1 MLPNS
6 PDSSDSSRSSN
17 AADSS
22 GASQSSGASPAVQRD
37 ATAELAAAAHRIP
50 VRRPSVAFM
59 LSHPVHW
66 ISLGFGSGLSPVM
79 PGTMG
84 TLFGWLSFYV
94 LTMRWPEIFTPIVW
108 GAIIVIGFVAGIWFC
123 DKTGRALGVP
133 DHGAIVWDE
142 IISIWL
148 VMLFVMPASFS
159 AQLVAFLIFRAFDM
173 IKPPPIRQFE
183 RRFKNGFGVM
193 GDDLIAAFFTLLV
206 LAVWRVV

>member
-1 MLPNS
+1 
-6 PDSSDSSRSSN
+6 
-17 AADSS
+17 
-22 GASQSSGASPAVQRD
+22 
-37 ATAELAAAAHRIP
+37 
-50 VRRPSVAFM
+50 M

-66 ISLGFGSGLSPVM
+66 ASLGFGSGLSPIM
-79 PGTMG
+79 PGTIG

-94 LTMRWPEIFTPIVW
+94 LTMRWPEIFTPVAW
-108 GAIIVIGFVAGIWFC
+108 GVIIVVGFVAGIWLC
-123 DKTGRALGVP
+123 DKTGQALGVP

-148 VMLFVMPASFS
+148 VMLFVMPASVGT
-159 AQLVAFLIFRAFDM
+159 QLVAFLVFRAFDM

-206 LAVWRVV
+206 LALWRVV

>member
-1 MLPNS
+1 MQPNS
-6 PDSSDSSRSSN
+6 PESSDSSNSADSADSPVSADSADTAAPPLN
-17 AADSS
+17 AAS
-22 GASQSSGASPAVQRD
+22 GPA
-37 ATAELAAAAHRIP
+37 ATNYRMP
-50 VRRPSVAFM
+50 MRRPNVNFM

-66 ISLGFGSGLSPVM
+66 VSLGFGSGLSPIM

-94 LTMRWPEIFTPIVW
+94 LTMRWPEFFTPAVW
-108 GAIIVIGFVAGIWFC
+108 GVIIAAGFVAGIWLC
-123 DKTGRALGVP
+123 DKTGQALGVP

-142 IISIWL
+142 IIAIWL
-148 VMLFVMPASFS
+148 VMVFVMPASFG

-183 RRFKNGFGVM
+183 RRYKNGFGVM

-206 LAVWRVV
+206 LALWRVV

>member
-1 MLPNS
+1 MPM
-6 PDSSDSSRSSN
+6 
-17 AADSS
+17 
-22 GASQSSGASPAVQRD
+22 
-37 ATAELAAAAHRIP
+37 
-50 VRRPSVAFM
+50 RRPNVNFM

-66 ISLGFGSGLSPVM
+66 VSLGFGSGLSPIM

-94 LTMRWPEIFTPIVW
+94 LTMRWPEIFTPAVW
-108 GAIIVIGFVAGIWFC
+108 GAIIVVGFVVGIWLC
-123 DKTGRALGVP
+123 DKTGQALGVP

-142 IISIWL
+142 IIAIWL
-148 VMLFVMPASFS
+148 VMLFVMPASFG

-183 RRFKNGFGVM
+183 RRYKNGFGVM

-206 LAVWRVV
+206 LALWRVV

>member
-6 PDSSDSSRSSN
+6 PDSSDTPAPN
-17 AADSS
+17 AAPES
-22 GASQSSGASPAVQRD
+22 A
-37 ATAELAAAAHRIP
+37 ATGYRLP

-66 ISLGFGSGLSPVM
+66 MSLGFGSGLSPIM

-94 LTMRWPEIFTPIVW
+94 LTMRWPEIFTASVW
-108 GAIIVIGFVAGIWFC
+108 AAIIVLGFVIGIWLC
-123 DKTGRALGVP
+123 DKTGQALGVA

-142 IISIWL
+142 IIAIWL

-206 LAVWRVV
+206 LALWRAV

>member
-6 PDSSDSSRSSN
+6 PDSSDTPAPLPD
-17 AADSS
+17 AASE
-22 GASQSSGASPAVQRD
+22 PA
-37 ATAELAAAAHRIP
+37 TTAHRPPI
-50 VRRPSVAFM
+50 RRPSVAFM

-66 ISLGFGSGLSPVM
+66 ISLGFGSGLSPIM
-79 PGTMG
+79 PGTTG

-94 LTMRWPEIFTPIVW
+94 LTLRWPEIFTPVVW
-108 GAIIVIGFVAGIWFC
+108 TAIIVAGFVVGIWLC
-123 DKTGRALGVP
+123 DKTGQALGVP

-148 VMLFVMPASFS
+148 VMLFVMPASFKT
-159 AQLVAFLIFRAFDM
+159 QLVAFLIFRAFDM

-206 LAVWRVV
+206 LALWRTM

>member
-6 PDSSDSSRSSN
+6 PDSSDLPDSPDS
-17 AADSS
+17 ADSP
-22 GASQSSGASPAVQRD
+22 ASRPSAAPESA
-37 ATAELAAAAHRIP
+37 ATNHRMPI
-50 VRRPSVAFM
+50 RRPSVAFM

-66 ISLGFGSGLSPVM
+66 VSLGFGSGLSPIM

-94 LTMRWPEIFTPIVW
+94 LTMRWPEFFTPAVW
-108 GAIIVIGFVAGIWFC
+108 GAIIVVGFVVGIWLC
-123 DKTGRALGVP
+123 DKTGQALGVP

-142 IISIWL
+142 IIAIWL
-148 VMLFVMPASFS
+148 VMVFVMPASFGT
-159 AQLVAFLIFRAFDM
+159 QLVAFLIFRAFDM

-206 LAVWRVV
+206 LALWRVV

>member
-6 PDSSDSSRSSN
+6 PDSPGSADNPAPPLN
-17 AADSS
+17 AAPES
-22 GASQSSGASPAVQRD
+22 
-37 ATAELAAAAHRIP
+37 TAAGRRGLI
-50 VRRPSVAFM
+50 RRPNVAFM
-59 LSHPVHW
+59 LSHPAHW
-66 ISLGFGSGLSPVM
+66 VSLGFGSGLSPIM

-94 LTMRWPEIFTPIVW
+94 LTMRWPEIFTTAMW
-108 GAIIVIGFVAGIWFC
+108 GAIIAVGFVVGIWLC
-123 DKTGRALGVP
+123 DKTGQALGVP

-148 VMLFVMPASFS
+148 VMLFVMPASFKT
-159 AQLVAFLIFRAFDM
+159 QLVAFLIFRAFDM

-183 RRFKNGFGVM
+183 RRYKNGFGVM

-206 LAVWRVV
+206 LALWRVV

>member
-6 PDSSDSSRSSN
+6 SDSPDSSGSSN
-17 AADSS
+17 ASDSS
-22 GASQSSGASPAVQRD
+22 GASQSSGASPARQRD
-37 ATAELAAAAHRIP
+37 AASESATAGYRLP

-66 ISLGFGSGLSPVM
+66 ISLGFGSGLSRIM

-94 LTMRWPEIFTPIVW
+94 LSMRWPEIFTPVVW
-108 GAIIVIGFVAGIWFC
+108 GTIIVAGFVAGIWFC

-148 VMLFVMPASFS
+148 VMLFVMPASFKT
-159 AQLVAFLIFRAFDM
+159 QLVAFLIFRAFDM

-206 LAVWRVV
+206 LALWRMV

>member
-6 PDSSDSSRSSN
+6 PDSADSSDSSDTPAPPLN
-17 AADSS
+17 AASE
-22 GASQSSGASPAVQRD
+22 A
-37 ATAELAAAAHRIP
+37 ATTGYRMPL
-50 VRRPSVAFM
+50 RRPSVAFM

-66 ISLGFGSGLSPVM
+66 ISLGFGSGLSPIM

-94 LTMRWPEIFTPIVW
+94 LTMRWPEIFTPAVW
-108 GAIIVIGFVAGIWFC
+108 VAIIVVGFVGGIGLC
-123 DKTGRALGVP
+123 DKTGKALGVP

-183 RRFKNGFGVM
+183 RRYKNGFGVM

-206 LAVWRVV
+206 LALWRVV

>member
-6 PDSSDSSRSSN
+6 PDSSDLPNSPDSAETPASRLS
-17 AADSS
+17 AAPESAD
-22 GASQSSGASPAVQRD
+22 
-37 ATAELAAAAHRIP
+37 TNHRMPI
-50 VRRPSVAFM
+50 RRPSVTFM
-59 LSHPVHW
+59 LSHPVHC
-66 ISLGFGSGLSPVM
+66 ISLGFGSGLSPIM

-94 LTMRWPEIFTPIVW
+94 LTMRWPEFFTPSVW
-108 GAIIVIGFVAGIWFC
+108 AAIIVMGFVVGIWLC
-123 DKTGRALGVP
+123 DKTGHALGVP

-142 IISIWL
+142 IIAIWL
-148 VMLFVMPASFS
+148 VMLFVNPASFG

-206 LAVWRVV
+206 LALWRVV

>member
-6 PDSSDSSRSSN
+6 PDSSDSFNSSG
-17 AADSS
+17 SS
-22 GASQSSGASPAVQRD
+22 GASQSSDASSASHQSRASESVGAGYRM
-37 ATAELAAAAHRIP
+37 P
-50 VRRPSVAFM
+50 VKRPSVAFM

-123 DKTGRALGVP
+123 DKTGRAMGVP